1 MLNKKKSR
9 FLSQQK
15 KMKYTKFSFKLFSLH
30 ANSLI
35 KDQLVLKQL
44 LCMIQSIL
52 MLDHVKGR

>member
-1 MLNKKKSR
+1 MG
-9 FLSQQK
+9 
-15 KMKYTKFSFKLFSLH
+15 YTKFSFKLFSLH